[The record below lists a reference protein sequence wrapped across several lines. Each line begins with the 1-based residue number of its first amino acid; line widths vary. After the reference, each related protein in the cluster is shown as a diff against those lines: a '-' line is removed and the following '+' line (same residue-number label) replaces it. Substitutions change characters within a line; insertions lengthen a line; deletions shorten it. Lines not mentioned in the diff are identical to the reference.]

1 MDTHTHHDFTRII
14 QQAQAVFADI
24 TYVTDS
30 TPERA
35 ILRLQATYG
44 SYRVFVT
51 ELRDTTTRK
60 YRYYVL
66 KDTWVEAGFDNS
78 PDPRALRLK
87 YGRIGHHAGELVP
100 HLHRENKQ
108 HLELTDEMN
117 MKDFIQWL
125 REHFSGENT

>member
-1 MDTHTHHDFTRII
+1 MDTQTHHDFTRIV
-14 QQAQAVFADI
+14 QQARTLFADV
-24 TYVTDS
+24 TFVTDA

-51 ELRDTTTRK
+51 ELRDATTRK

-66 KDTWVEAGFDNS
+66 RGAWVEAGFDNS

-87 YGRIGHHAGELVP
+87 YGQIGQHAGELVP
-100 HLHRENKQ
+100 HLHQENKQ
-108 HLELTDEMN
+108 HLELTDEIH
-117 MKDFIQWL
+117 MKEFVQWI
-125 REHFSGENT
+125 REHFPLEDA